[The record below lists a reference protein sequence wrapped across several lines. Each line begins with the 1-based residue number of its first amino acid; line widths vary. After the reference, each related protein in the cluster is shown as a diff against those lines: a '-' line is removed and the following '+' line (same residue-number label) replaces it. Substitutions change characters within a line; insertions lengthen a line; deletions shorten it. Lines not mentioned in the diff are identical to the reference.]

1 MSYNRYSN
9 FLVDGI
15 IKNVPFIK
23 LPEKTSDKDEI
34 YKLGITRFDILSNKY
49 YKDPNYGW
57 LILLRN
63 PELGS
68 LEFKISD
75 NAPIKIPFPLESSLL
90 DYKNEILNYIT
101 YYGI

>member
-9 FLVDGI
+9 FLMDGV
-15 IKNVPFIK
+15 IKNIPFVK

-34 YKLGITRFDILSNKY
+34 YKLGLTRFDILSNKY

-63 PELGS
+63 PELGG
-68 LEFKISD
+68 LEFNIKD
-75 NAPIKIPFPLESSLL
+75 NSPIKIPFPLETSLT
-90 DYKNEILNYIT
+90 DYKNEILKYIT
-101 YYGI
+101 YYGV